1 MLSGERRPALQI
13 GNLFRGIWW
22 RSAHERSV
30 MEARK
35 SKGLLAVCLTAVFL
49 LSSAGAAPAGE
60 DEIPFDEATIFF
72 ELNDTDG
79 DLGIH
84 ALIDG
89 EPWRA
94 LEIEDPKG
102 RTLLSINVQGRL
114 RRQGLTEVFF
124 ESAEPPFKSTDP
136 DEVTVTPE
144 EFFDRFPEGEYQIKG
159 KTLEKDKLKSTA
171 VVTHVMPD
179 RARNIKINGVS
190 AAENCDVVP
199 LPAVTPPVT
208 IEWTT
213 SPNSHPTIGVFP
225 QVPINIVKQQIVVE
239 REEPTLL
246 VFSVDLPPAAMTSF
260 SIPEDF
266 TDLGDEFKIEILLR
280 EESGNQTAV
289 ETCFELM

>member
-1 MLSGERRPALQI
+1 MGKLLYRIRGNPPCRQVKDALPIQ
-13 GNLFRGIWW
+13 
-22 RSAHERSV
+22 
-30 MEARK
+30 
-35 SKGLLAVCLTAVFL
+35 LLAVFLTAVVL
-49 LSSAGAAPAGE
+49 LGLAPTAPAGE

-89 EPWRA
+89 EPWRK
-94 LEIEDPKG
+94 LEIQDPKG
-102 RTLLSINVQGRL
+102 RKLLSINVQGRL

-124 ESAEPPFKSTDP
+124 ESAEPPFESTDP
-136 DEVTVTPE
+136 DEVTLPPE
-144 EFFDRFPEGEYQIKG
+144 EFFARFPEGEYQIKG

-171 VVTHVMPD
+171 EVTHVMPD
-179 RARNIKINGVS
+179 RAQNIKINGVS
-190 AAENCDVVP
+190 AAENCDVDP
-199 LPAVTPPVT
+199 LPVVMPPVT

-213 SPNSHPTIGVFP
+213 SLDSHPSIGAFP
-225 QVPINIVKQQIVVE
+225 PVPINIVNQQLVVE

-246 VFSVDLPPAAMTSF
+246 VFTVDLPPAMMTSF

-266 TDLGDEFKIEILLR
+266 TDLGEEFKIEILLR
-280 EESGNQTAV
+280 EASGNQTAV